1 MHLAE
6 MNNVRPHRRR
16 KVFLL
21 AAAALIALLVCLAHS
36 TEHPEVPYRVMPES
50 ATVASDHLD
59 VRGRWR
65 DFVLLPA
72 VSNALEA
79 ADVDVLEFRDEP
91 GWRILIPLTTGRNT
105 VLALTPEYGT
115 DGQPVLWGASF
126 AGWRRLVL
134 RFLLATRW
142 IPGLGRLEIAPNG
155 SRYLQLGS
163 KRHPSDW
170 KVGFAMR
177 DNVLLAALSTDG
189 DAVQA
194 LEKRAEEKAEPAA
207 VYGTSTP
214 WEGAGTRLHRF
225 WIGDPLVRDA
235 LGAPLT
241 AWISEIDRDRFSV
254 GARLPRPEAL
264 ADYLAEGDRLTGVN
278 AKASALAADSAY
290 LLLLAP
296 QRPAVKWLNGL
307 LFPNGNARTMKE
319 KQAGDAVA
327 YLTASPYHGSL
338 FGVRIPALTVLCPGV
353 LFSREELQAAV
364 TRLTGNAR
372 YPQVLG
378 GEDQKSR
385 VLVPIRWQKG
395 NALFKTFPEEYGVV
409 ELNRISHGF
418 TFCSA
423 RMSYDA
429 QQKADTAA
437 KAPWHD
443 WLAPRLAATEGGTPV
458 AFLWIDLGPV
468 ADEARQI
475 LALTR
480 IASLAGVVRFEPEET
495 ARINALG
502 AFLRSFNASGR
513 LALLVSDD
521 GGGFLRAELA
531 LL

>member
-1 MHLAE
+1 MKNA
-6 MNNVRPHRRR
+6 RPHRRR
-16 KVFLL
+16 KAFLL

-72 VSNALEA
+72 VSNALTA

-105 VLALTPEYGT
+105 ILAVTPEYGA

-189 DAVQA
+189 DAVQT
-194 LEKRAEEKAEPAA
+194 LEKRADEKAAPAA
-207 VYGTSTP
+207 VYGTATP

-241 AWISEIDRDRFSV
+241 AWISEISPNRFSAGTRIRRIPALDKYV
-254 GARLPRPEAL
+254 GK
-264 ADYLAEGDRLTGVN
+264 DDRLSGEN
-278 AKASALAADSAY
+278 AKAEALGADSAFILALLPRRAATEY
-290 LLLLAP
+290 LRELFYPVAP
-296 QRPAVKWLNGL
+296 V
-307 LFPNGNARTMKE
+307 GNLERE
-319 KQAGDAVA
+319 EDAVA
-327 YLTASPYHGSL
+327 YLTGAPFNGSL
-338 FGVRIPALTVLCPGV
+338 FGVRIPALTILCPGLRLARENV
-353 LFSREELQAAV
+353 MNGVRRLFGDSKYPAV
-364 TRLTGNAR
+364 I
-372 YPQVLG
+372 
-378 GEDQKSR
+378 ESIDQKSR

-395 NALFKTFPEEYGVV
+395 NAVFKTYPQENGVV
-409 ELNRISHGF
+409 ELNRVSHGF

-423 RMSYDA
+423 QMSYDA
-429 QQKADTAA
+429 QQKAAPA
-437 KAPWHD
+437 GKAPWRE
-443 WLAPRLAATEGGTPV
+443 WLAERLKTHSDGNPV
-458 AFLWIDLGPV
+458 GFLWIDVAPI
-468 ADEARQI
+468 ADEVRQI

-480 IASLAGVVRFEPEET
+480 IASLVGIVRFDEEET
-495 ARINALG
+495 SIANVNING
-502 AFLRSFNASGR
+502 NGNNAAIYNMAGQKLSKLQKGINIVNGKKV
-513 LALLVSDD
+513 LY
-521 GGGFLRAELA
+521 
-531 LL
+531 

>member
-1 MHLAE
+1 MHAAE
-6 MNNVRPHRRR
+6 MKNARPHRRR
-16 KVFLL
+16 KAFLL

-105 VLALTPEYGT
+105 VLAVTPEYGA

-189 DAVQA
+189 DAVQT
-194 LEKRAEEKAEPAA
+194 LEKRADEKAAPAA
-207 VYGTSTP
+207 VYGTATP

-225 WIGDPLVRDA
+225 WIGNPLVRDA

-241 AWISEIDRDRFSV
+241 AWISEISPNRFSA
-254 GARLPRPEAL
+254 GARIRRIPAL
-264 ADYLAEGDRLTGVN
+264 DKYVGKDDRLSGEN
-278 AKASALAADSAY
+278 AKAAALGADSAFILALLPRRAATEY
-290 LLLLAP
+290 LRELFYPVAP
-296 QRPAVKWLNGL
+296 V
-307 LFPNGNARTMKE
+307 GNLERKE
-319 KQAGDAVA
+319 DAVA
-327 YLTASPYHGSL
+327 YLSGEPFHGSL
-338 FGVRIPALTVLCPGV
+338 FGVRIPAVTVLCPGMRLGRENIEAGIGR
-353 LFSREELQAAV
+353 LF
-364 TRLTGNAR
+364 GGGK
-372 YPQVLG
+372 YPQVLV

-385 VLVPIRWQKG
+385 VLVPVRWQKG
-395 NALFKTFPEEYGVV
+395 NAFFKIFPEEFGVF
-409 ELNRISHGF
+409 ELNRVSHGL

-429 QQKADTAA
+429 QRKATPAA
-437 KAPWHD
+437 QAPWRE
-443 WLAPRLAATEGGTPV
+443 WLKPRLAESAGSRPV
-458 AFLWIDLGPV
+458 GFLWIDLGPV
-468 ADEARQI
+468 ADELRQI

-480 IASLAGVVRFEPEET
+480 IAAMVGVVRFEPGET

-502 AFLRSFNASGR
+502 NFLRSFNASGR

-521 GGGFLRAELA
+521 GEGFLSGELT